1 MNAKHQYFYE
11 TALTLVH
18 KKGFKATT
26 MRDLAQAMNCDVS
39 NIYNYINSKQEL
51 LERVL
56 FDISDTFHEKINE
69 IASSAYGPID
79 QLKQVVRLF
88 VELSIDRHLEL
99 SLLNNEWR
107 NLKHDKLENFISQR
121 ALFEQKVQAIIE
133 KGKKQKCI
141 ITIDEDLA
149 THLFLSSLRLLFNQY
164 SDTTE
169 KFNKIELER
178 QIGLYIFKG
187 LTA

>member
-18 KKGFKATT
+18 EKGFKATT
-26 MRDLAQAMNCDVS
+26 MRDLAKAMNCDVS
-39 NIYNYINSKQEL
+39 NIYNYINSKQDL
-51 LERVL
+51 LEKVL
-56 FDISDTFHEKINE
+56 FDISDAFHEKINH

-88 VELSIDRHLEL
+88 VDLSVDRPLEL

-107 NLKHDKLENFISQR
+107 NLKHDKLEIFVTQR

-133 KGKKQKCI
+133 KGMQQKYI
-141 ITIDEDLA
+141 IQVDHELA
-149 THLFLSSLRLLFNQY
+149 THLFLSSLRLLFNRY
-164 SDTTE
+164 SDTNE
-169 KFNKIELER
+169 KSNKVELER
-178 QIGLYIFKG
+178 QISLYIFNG
-187 LTA
+187 LTN